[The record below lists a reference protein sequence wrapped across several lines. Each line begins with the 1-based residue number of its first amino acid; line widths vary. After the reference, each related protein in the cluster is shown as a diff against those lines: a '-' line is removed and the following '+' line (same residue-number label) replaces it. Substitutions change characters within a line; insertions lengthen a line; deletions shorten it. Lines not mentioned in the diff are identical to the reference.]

1 MAERKP
7 GPVKPPVIE
16 GVARPAPAKPD
27 PAPATPK
34 PESKP
39 EAIIPP
45 AAKADPKPAPRPEP
59 AKPEPAKPEVSK
71 PEPPRS
77 PPNTGINKPSG
88 PPPSFARR
96 PPEPEFSW
104 PLLAGVAIGAA
115 ILGTILTYLV
125 GNIIALPSHIPQIAD
140 PAPQLVAQDER
151 LDSLEQQL
159 AALQTSAGKTQQ
171 SLDAT
176 LVQLDSGLAELRQSI
191 EDVRGAIPAPVTVD
205 LSGIEV
211 DLKTLKSR
219 IDALSAG
226 VSGGDA
232 DAITQSLST
241 IDSNI
246 AALTTRLDGVDGR
259 LTAIDATSTALRTD
273 LEATRKLLNDHI
285 ASALPNEIGPQLKLP
300 LILSGLETAFASG
313 KPFAIELQSLATI
326 LPDLVVSERLAL
338 AAPNGLIRPDA
349 LEQKFTALLPEI
361 LAARSGS
368 KGNWA
373 NDALDWLK
381 SVLALRP
388 ATETEGD
395 TPEAI
400 ASRLEG
406 AMDRHDYQAAA
417 SLLASLPAEMRAAAG
432 TLGADIAAH
441 ADADA
446 LVAELRTRALA
457 VAGPAP

>member
-27 PAPATPK
+27 PV
-34 PESKP
+34 P
-39 EAIIPP
+39 EAPTPEIQAETVVPP
-45 AAKADPKPAPRPEP
+45 SAKVEPKPAPRPEP
-59 AKPEPAKPEVSK
+59 AKPEPAK

-96 PPEPEFSW
+96 PPEPETSW
-104 PLLAGVAIGAA
+104 TLLGGVAVAGA

-125 GNIIALPSHIPQIAD
+125 GNIVSLPSRVQQIAD

-151 LDSLEQQL
+151 LDSVEQQL
-159 AALQTSAGKTQQ
+159 ASLQASASKTQQ

-176 LVQLDSGLAELRQSI
+176 LVQLDTGLADLRKSI
-191 EDVRGAIPAPVTVD
+191 ADVRGAIPAPVTVD
-205 LSGIEV
+205 LSGIES

-219 IDALSAG
+219 VDALSAG

-232 DAITQSLST
+232 DAITQSLSA
-241 IDSNI
+241 IDANI

-259 LTAIDATSTALRTD
+259 LTAVDATATALRTD
-273 LEATRKLLNDHI
+273 LEAARKLLNDHI
-285 ASALPNEIGPQLKLP
+285 ASALPNEVGPQLKLP

-313 KPFAIELQSLATI
+313 KPFALELQSLGTV
-326 LPDLVVSERLAL
+326 LPDLVVSERLTL
-338 AAPNGLIRPDA
+338 AAPTGLIRPDA
-349 LEQKFTALLPEI
+349 LEQKFTELLPEI
-361 LAARSGS
+361 LSARSGS

-373 NDALDWLK
+373 DDALDWLK
-381 SVLALRP
+381 SILALRP
-388 ATETEGD
+388 ASETEGD
-395 TPEAI
+395 TAEAI

-406 AMDRHDYQAAA
+406 AMDRHDYQAASA
-417 SLLASLPAEMRAAAG
+417 LLAALPAEMRSAAG

-441 ADADA
+441 ADADT
-446 LVAELRTRALA
+446 LVADLRARALA
-457 VAGPAP
+457 VAGPTP